1 MRTILEGLM
10 SLQEINHMA
19 MTETVKK
26 DHPGNIH
33 LWWNRSP
40 VASSAML
47 MKAAIDCVLPDEG
60 ANITDNST
68 DVTIVDPFCGS
79 GCLTLA
85 AMSTDMPVGAGDIN
99 SVAVV
104 ITKALTEYAARF
116 VGVSPVSPH
125 AALQMYSGLDGLA
138 EDIRCYGDWIKTQL
152 YERLEDH
159 YPDAVNHDETGK
171 QAYSWIWTRTVLCPN
186 PACGCRMPV
195 ASSYVLSR
203 QKGREYHVEP
213 TVADDKV
220 SFIVKPG
227 APDAALNGNKIG
239 KQGAQFQCPKCG
251 SITKDSY
258 VKSMGQA
265 GKLGLQLMAVGYD
278 TKADGRQYV
287 SPDERQIN
295 AAMSGLSVDRPAG
308 NIPDNS
314 RWFSPPLFGLKEY
327 ADLFTPRQLVLMTTL
342 CDLVGEAQEQCL
354 KDALSAGMENDGVS
368 LEDGG
373 AGALAYSQAI
383 TVYLSLVVGKLANYQ
398 SEICTL
404 DNRKGNLRAA
414 FTRQAIPMTWTFAEG
429 NPFSNVTGNY
439 NAMLADVVTAV
450 EALPIHTS
458 AKVLKCDALQYPFPK
473 ESLLFTELPY
483 YDNVGY
489 ADLSDYF
496 YVWFRK
502 CLKQQLPEFFDQIG
516 SSKDELSSI
525 PEHFD
530 GDAQLAIKS
539 YENAIHTFFN
549 RFRPFATDK
558 YSSIV
563 FFEFGKHDE
572 IAMSDTNGNILGL
585 SHWENLIDA
594 LIQAGFQITGTLP
607 VRTEMPS
614 DSYETSRVAV
624 CFKPRANDAP
634 QTIRRSLV
642 AELKRELP
650 VILTKQLTAEIDDW
664 DKPIVGMGCGLDLF
678 SRYSHVL
685 NADGSGMSTHDAM
698 QLIWSEVSEYIK
710 NVEPT
715 VNKSSLEEETSDV
728 RES

>member
-1 MRTILEGLM
+1 MRIVDEGL
-10 SLQEINHMA
+10 LPLHEINHMA
-19 MTETVKK
+19 MTEKVKK

-40 VASSAML
+40 VASSEML
-47 MKAAIDCVLPDEG
+47 MKATLDSVLPVE
-60 ANITDNST
+60 AVNVTDSLT

-85 AMSTDMPVGAGDIN
+85 AMSTDMPVMAGDIN

-104 ITKALTEYAARF
+104 ITKAITEYAARF
-116 VGVSPVSPH
+116 VRVSPVSSR
-125 AALQMYSGLDGLA
+125 AELQMYSGLGGLA
-138 EDIRCYGDWIKTQL
+138 EDIRCYGGWIKAQL
-152 YERLEDH
+152 CKRLENY

-171 QAYSWIWTRTVLCPN
+171 QAYSWIWTRTVPCPN
-186 PACGCRMPV
+186 PACGCRMPL

-213 TVADDKV
+213 TVADDQV
-220 SFIVKPG
+220 SFIVKPD
-227 APDAALNGNKIG
+227 APEASLNGNKIG

-278 TKADGRQYV
+278 MKADGRQYV
-287 SPDERQIN
+287 SPDERQES
-295 AAMSGLSVDRPAG
+295 AAMSGLCVDRPAG
-308 NIPDNS
+308 KIPDNS

-354 KDALSAGMENDGVS
+354 TDALSAGMKHDGLS

-383 TVYLSLVVGKLANYQ
+383 ALYLSLVVGKLANYQ

-439 NAMLADVVTAV
+439 DAMLADVVTVV
-450 EALPIHTS
+450 ENLPTHTS

-473 ESLLFTELPY
+473 NSVLFTELPY

-496 YVWFRK
+496 YVWLRK
-502 CLKQQLPEFFDQIG
+502 CLKQQLPEMFDQIA

-525 PEHFD
+525 PEHFG

-539 YENAIHTFFN
+539 YENAIHTFFK
-549 RFRPFATDK
+549 RFRPFATNK
-558 YSSIV
+558 YPSII
-563 FFEFGKHDE
+563 FFEFGKQDE
-572 IAMSDTNGNILGL
+572 IAMSDTSGNTLGL
-585 SHWENLIDA
+585 SRWENLIDA
-594 LIQAGFQITGTLP
+594 TIQAGFQITAILP

-634 QTIRRSLV
+634 HTIRRSLV
-642 AELKRELP
+642 AVLKRELP

-664 DKPIVGMGCGLDLF
+664 DKPIVGMGCGLALF

-685 NADGSGMSTHDAM
+685 NADGSDMSTHDAM
-698 QLIWSEVSEYIK
+698 QLIWAEVSEYIK

-715 VNKSSLEEETSDV
+715 VNKSSLEEETSDG